1 MVLPMLKIV
10 YWQNSLPAH
19 QQTAIN
25 LATLVGTIIG
35 QLTFG
40 ILADRY
46 GRKRMYGYELIIVI
60 VATVGLALCSKGAQ
74 SSVNILAWVIS
85 WRLLMGIGIGA
96 DYPLS
101 AVIVSEYVVIV
112 TLWLNPPDM
121 TDPFACRR
129 FAPRKHRARMLA
141 AVFFM
146 QPVGQLLANV
156 VAIIAT
162 ALSHRYISQD
172 SDPANCVGD
181 CMETTDKIWRWI
193 VGLGAVPPAIA
204 LLARLFIPESP
215 RYTLEVEK
223 DSSTAQQDANAYF
236 PDPFVLP
243 NQDDRDSHQSEDEPT
258 DSREAGDDELAAE
271 DGPIPME
278 SLPSR
283 QEGRGDGTSMDMATD
298 DTIAPPPGNPNL
310 IGVCPSPSSP
320 EPNEPSH
327 NDNGGHDPS
336 KHPHGNTKTRKASW
350 REFFNGFHDF
360 LFKDS
365 TNDPEPEG
373 QMDLYPS
380 PEQNV
385 HADARGSAEPARRW
399 TDGNWTDLAGT
410 ALSWFWLDFSF
421 FFLGVNS
428 WKIISN
434 IWATP
439 SYPSVY
445 QLLVQYSW
453 RALISVSISSIIGG
467 AIFIKMAK
475 YRHSI
480 QTYGF
485 LIEAAFLVAV
495 GVTFVTLLSGRY
507 FAATIVLY
515 FFSQLFFDL
524 GKNAPNPF
532 FVGRWRV
539 AYFDFQVPTQ
549 ALS

>member
-1 MVLPMLKIV
+1 
-10 YWQNSLPAH
+10 
-19 QQTAIN
+19 
-25 LATLVGTIIG
+25 
-35 QLTFG
+35 
-40 ILADRY
+40 
-46 GRKRMYGYELIIVI
+46 
-60 VATVGLALCSKGAQ
+60 
-74 SSVNILAWVIS
+74 
-85 WRLLMGIGIGA
+85 
-96 DYPLS
+96 
-101 AVIVSEYVVIV
+101 
-112 TLWLNPPDM
+112 
-121 TDPFACRR
+121 
-129 FAPRKHRARMLA
+129 MLA

-223 DSSTAQQDANAYF
+223 DSNTAQQDANVYF
-236 PDPFVLP
+236 TDPFVLP
-243 NQDDRDSHQSEDEPT
+243 NQDDRDSQQSAT
-258 DSREAGDDELAAE
+258 DSREAGNDELTTE
-271 DGPIPME
+271 DGPIPMK
-278 SLPSR
+278 SLPSC
-283 QEGRGDGTSMDMATD
+283 QEGRGDGTSMDMVTD
-298 DTIAPPPGNPNL
+298 DTIAPPPGSPNL
-310 IGVCPSPSSP
+310 TGECPIPSSP
-320 EPNEPSH
+320 DPNEPSH
-327 NDNGGHDPS
+327 DGNGGHDPS
-336 KHPHGNTKTRKASW
+336 EHPHGNTQTRKASW

-365 TNDPEPEG
+365 TNDPEPES
-373 QMDLYPS
+373 QMDLYPT

-385 HADARGSAEPARRW
+385 HADANGSAEPARRW

-428 WKIISN
+428 FKIISN

-445 QLLVQYSW
+445 QLLIQYSW

-475 YRHSI
+475 HRHSI

-507 FAATIVLY
+507 FAAIIVLY

-532 FVGRWRV
+532 FAGSM
-539 AYFDFQVPTQ
+539 ANG
-549 ALS
+549 LL